1 MTLYHLWL
9 AGGPGPQGPDGHQG
23 PEGPQGPDGHQG
35 PEGPQGPEGKAGM
48 YQHSCKSNAF

>member
-9 AGGPGPQGPDGHQG
+9 AGGP
-23 PEGPQGPDGHQG
+23 GPQGPDGHQG